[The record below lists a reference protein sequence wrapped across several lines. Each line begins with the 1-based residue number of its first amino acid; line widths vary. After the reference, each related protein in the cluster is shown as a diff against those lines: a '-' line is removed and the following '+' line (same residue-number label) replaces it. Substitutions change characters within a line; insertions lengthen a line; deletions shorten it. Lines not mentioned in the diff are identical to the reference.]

1 MKVRRF
7 WIAAVL
13 VVGLAGCCH
22 VRYVPVREAR
32 FRTETA
38 RSGRLQLPLTAAGRA
53 KLLGFLRAGG
63 DSDRV
68 GNTLVD
74 PTAETHYGPLLDRL
88 AEPAPLTLDDMLE
101 KRALRQWLP
110 GPVLRQV
117 IDAREESPPAISPVA
132 VGDGRY
138 WWIFYQRQKRLVEL
152 LVTVSAE
159 PRKPG
164 H

>member
-1 MKVRRF
+1 MKTRRL
-7 WIAAVL
+7 WIAAI
-13 VVGLAGCCH
+13 LAVSLAACH
-22 VRYVPVREAR
+22 VRYIPVREAR

-38 RSGRLQLPLTAAGRA
+38 RSERLQLPLTAGGRA

-74 PTAETHYGPLLDRL
+74 PAAETHYGPLLDRL
-88 AEPAPLTLDDMLE
+88 ADPAPLTLDDLLE
-101 KRALRQWLP
+101 KRALRKWLS

-138 WWIFYQRQKRLVEL
+138 WWIFYPRHKRLEEL
-152 LVTVSAE
+152 LVTLSAE
-159 PRKPG
+159 PRKPKR
-164 H
+164 

>member
-1 MKVRRF
+1 
-7 WIAAVL
+7 
-13 VVGLAGCCH
+13 
-22 VRYVPVREAR
+22 VREAR
-32 FRTETA
+32 FRTEAA
-38 RSGRLQLPLTAAGRA
+38 RSERLQLPLTAGSRA

-74 PTAETHYGPLLDRL
+74 PAAETHYGPLLDRL
-88 AEPAPLTLDDMLE
+88 ADPAPLMLDDLLE
-101 KRALRQWLP
+101 KHALQKWLS

-152 LVTVSAE
+152 LVTLSAD